1 MIKSR
6 TESKLEIWSDKY
18 INNIEKRFEEDKN
31 KIILQIEPAGGQNN
45 FIVEIIDRSYIDD

>member
-31 KIILQIEPAGGQNN
+31 KIILQIEPAGDQNN
-45 FIVEIIDRSYIDD
+45 FIVEIINKELYR